1 MDSIEATGATIEEA
15 IDAAA
20 RELQA
25 TRDEV
30 EVEILEN
37 PSRGLLGLVGN
48 RQARVRATR
57 RPVGAA
63 PDAASPAS
71 TEPAAT
77 TSQDLAERGAQ
88 LLRDIIAHIGVDAE
102 VVVRSAE
109 EGLVLEING
118 DTSGILIG
126 RHGQMLDALE
136 YVINRVLLRDDD
148 HAPRVVVDANQYRAR
163 RRGSLE
169 ELGQRMAQ
177 QAKRKGKPIILNPMP
192 PQDRRIVHLALQ
204 GDTSLTTRSTGSGFL
219 RRLVIIPKGATFNE
233 QEFE

>member
-15 IDAAA
+15 IDAAV

-25 TRDEV
+25 AREEV

-37 PSRGLLGLVGN
+37 PSRGLLGLVGT

-57 RPVGAA
+57 RQEQP
-63 PDAASPAS
+63 AASVAS
-71 TEPAAT
+71 PVSSESAT
-77 TSQDLAERGAQ
+77 SSQDLGERGAQ
-88 LLRDIIAHIGVDAE
+88 LLRDVITHIGVEAE

-109 EGLVLEING
+109 EGLVLEITG

-136 YVINRVLLRDDD
+136 YIVNRVLLRDDD
-148 HAPRVVVDANQYRAR
+148 HAPRVVVDANQYRSR
-163 RRGSLE
+163 RRASLE

-177 QAKRKGKPIILNPMP
+177 QAKRKGKPIMLNPMP

-219 RRLVIIPKGATFNE
+219 RRLVIIPQGATFNP
-233 QEFE
+233 QDFD